1 MNKKHGGPA
10 FPFNYHNQTRD
21 YQECFATDNTIAP
34 DGAAQY
40 KGLSVRDYFA
50 GQALA
55 GLCANQQWMINA
67 SDATGMETDVVCA
80 LASWEMA
87 DQMLKAGGYLD
98 E

>member
-21 YQECFATDNTIAP
+21 YQECFATDNMIAP

-50 GQALA
+50 AKAMQGLLAAPYQASSDQHMLA
-55 GLCANQQWMINA
+55 R
-67 SDATGMETDVVCA
+67 DAYTV
-80 LASWEMA
+80 A
-87 DQMLKAGGYLD
+87 DAMLEAGGYD